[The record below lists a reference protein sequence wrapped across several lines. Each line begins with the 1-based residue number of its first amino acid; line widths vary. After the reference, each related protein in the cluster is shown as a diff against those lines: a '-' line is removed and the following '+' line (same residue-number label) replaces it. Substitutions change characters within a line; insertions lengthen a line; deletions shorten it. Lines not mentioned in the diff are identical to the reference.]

1 MNTIRE
7 HAEHINE
14 HGQDYLDKQLEYYK
28 LSLFKK
34 IMKGATSMVK
44 FLIIGAILF
53 NTVIFISLAGAW
65 QLAGWLDNIPLAFII
80 MGGIYIFFLLMFI
93 FVINK
98 YVERRMLKESSKIF
112 FE

>member
-1 MNTIRE
+1 MNTIRD

-14 HGQDYLDKQLEYYK
+14 HGQEYLEKQLEYYK

-34 IMKGATSMVK
+34 IMKGTSAMVN
-44 FLIIGAILF
+44 FLIVGAILF

-80 MGGIYIFFLLMFI
+80 MGGIYIFFLLLFI
-93 FVINK
+93 FVIRK
-98 YVERRMLKESSKIF
+98 KVESRMLKESSKIF